1 MKITIRKGMFE
12 TNSSSTHVCIITKN
26 DDEYKGFI
34 EGNLYYYNGEFIAD
48 PIIEGYKVSEIKKD
62 FEDMDEDDFMKKY
75 GEIFFL
81 EYPEDVDDALF
92 FDYGAMSHSALSNN
106 CEEFEDVRDNI
117 KVLSFIGY
125 DF

>member
-1 MKITIRKGMFE
+1 MKFTIRKGMFE

-34 EGNLYYYNGEFIAD
+34 NGDLYFYKKEFITD
-48 PIIEGYKVSEIKKD
+48 PVIEGYKVSEIKKD
-62 FEDMDEDDFMKKY
+62 YEDMDEDDFMKKY

-92 FDYGAMSHSALSNN
+92 FDYGAMSYSALSNN
-106 CEEFEDVRDNI
+106 CEEFEDARDNI

>member
-34 EGNLYYYNGEFIAD
+34 NGDLYFYKKEFIAD

-62 FEDMDEDDFMKKY
+62 YEDMNEDDFMKKY
-75 GEIFFL
+75 EKIFY
-81 EYPEDVDDALF
+81 EYPEDI
-92 FDYGAMSHSALSNN
+92 DYDLYHDYDVMSYSALNMN
-106 CEEFEDVRDNI
+106 CERFFTSRDDI
-117 KVLSFIGY
+117 KVLSFVGY

>member
-1 MKITIRKGMFE
+1 MRITIRKGMFE

-34 EGNLYYYNGEFIAD
+34 NGDLYFYKKEFIAD

-62 FEDMDEDDFMKKY
+62 YEDMKEDDFMKKY
-75 GEIFFL
+75 EKIFY
-81 EYPEDVDDALF
+81 EYPEDI
-92 FDYGAMSHSALSNN
+92 DYDLYYDYDVMSYSALNMN
-106 CEEFEDVRDNI
+106 CERFITSRDDI
-117 KVLSFIGY
+117 KVLSFVGY